1 MKNFEQKKE
10 MPMAAQNAKK
20 LLEKYLEYIENLASD
35 KGNTSILAN
44 EQIRLGQNQD
54 LETPGQISIFV
65 KELLSNLESGNHEP
79 AMRFIKSRVF
89 NSDTESVLSSEDN
102 WEKVSAE
109 LEEQYG
115 EIKPIEKEM
124 SEEFKERVLDFFKKA
139 PNTGS
144 DVEAYIKNNNLSQLL
159 GYLKGFSQEWMNS
172 YIALHS
178 NINETSLQTLVQ
190 ESQGLFEEL
199 NTIVENLNANK
210 QEHDPQL

>member
-65 KELLSNLESGNHEP
+65 KELLSNLESGDHKP